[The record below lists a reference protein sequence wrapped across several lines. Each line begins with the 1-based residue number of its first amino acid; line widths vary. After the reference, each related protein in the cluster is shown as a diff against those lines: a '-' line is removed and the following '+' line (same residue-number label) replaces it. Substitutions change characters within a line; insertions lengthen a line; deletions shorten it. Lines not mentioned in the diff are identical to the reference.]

1 LHVERLIVA
10 GASAAFS
17 YTMRATMQDGRTG
30 TVGGIDVLDVN
41 EAGQIQTARY
51 YYDPAEVRALLT

>member
-1 LHVERLIVA
+1 
-10 GASAAFS
+10 
-17 YTMRATMQDGRTG
+17 MRATMQDGRTG